1 MPTAKR
7 EGAEIAYE
15 VRGRGPPLVLLEGLG
30 YGRWM
35 WQYQVPDMST
45 RFRLLMVD
53 NRGIGTSTPLTAPY
67 TVEAFARDALAVLDA
82 EGVEQAHL
90 LGVSMGGFIAQSVAA
105 LAPKRCGHLV
115 LVSTSP
121 GGPRSL
127 PMPQAT
133 WNELIRAVP
142 GESAREH
149 LRRTMALA
157 FTEAFPRN
165 RSAEFEALLDV
176 RLTQP
181 QLPEQWMFQASS
193 SRQFDATASD
203 RRLDAPTLVVA
214 GTEDRVLPWT
224 NALLLYKAI
233 PRAALLLFRRLN
245 HLVFIEGAA
254 DFNAAVVDFLTSAP
268 QALPEATVR
277 EVG

>member
-1 MPTAKR
+1 MPTATR
-7 EGAEIAYE
+7 DGVEIAYE
-15 VRGRGPPLVLLEGLG
+15 VQGEGAPLVLLEGLG

-35 WQYQVPDMST
+35 WRYQVPDLPS

-53 NRGIGTSTPLTAPY
+53 NRGIGNSTPLAAPY

-82 EGVEQAHL
+82 EGVEQAHV
-90 LGVSMGGFIAQSVAA
+90 LGVSMGGFIAQAMAA
-105 LAPKRCGHLV
+105 LAPKRCGRLV

-133 WNELIRAVP
+133 WNELIREVP
-142 GESAREH
+142 GESARDH

-157 FTEAFPRN
+157 FTEAFARD

-181 QLPEQWMFQASS
+181 QGPDQWMFQASS
-193 SRQFDATASD
+193 SRDFDATHSD
-203 RRLDAPTLVVA
+203 RRLELPALVIA

-224 NALLLYKAI
+224 NALLLHKAI
-233 PRAALLLFRRLN
+233 PRASLLLFRGQN
-245 HLVFIEGAA
+245 HLLFMERPAE
-254 DFNAAVVDFLTSAP
+254 FNAAVVGFLTAT
-268 QALPEATVR
+268 PEALAEGSVR
-277 EVG
+277 EVR